1 MFIVRN
7 QKVISVATATTRPSP
22 SRPSKLW
29 WLIGL
34 VLLSISL
41 VVQLP
46 ARWLVQKFAPNLPYI
61 QQISGN
67 LWQGQ
72 ANWQLMPKPTTP
84 LAGTVSWQWQPWHL
98 LTGKLGMAI
107 HIQTGATTLDGQA
120 KFNQTGWQVNELTGK
135 IAPDTVRQL
144 LNWQFPDSPIMVN
157 SLSLAQENNSFSL
170 ANGEMNWSGGELG
183 YPSGGKTYR
192 INMPNIL
199 GKISL
204 DNPNNLNNK
213 AANKTATA
221 SSPSQTSASTGQR
234 VHLAMTN
241 QQGQRLGDFYLGN
254 DKMLDIELTQRLL
267 KNMPDYKGQGV
278 DDTVVVTLRQPIG
291 SMAQ

>member
-1 MFIVRN
+1 M
-7 QKVISVATATTRPSP
+7 ATIPTQSSS

-34 VLLSISL
+34 VMLSVSL

-72 ANWQLMPKPTTP
+72 ANWQIMPKPTTP
-84 LAGTVSWQWQPWHL
+84 LAGTLSWQWQPWHL
-98 LTGKLGMAI
+98 LTGKIGMAI
-107 HIQTGATTLDGQA
+107 HIQTGTTALDGQA
-120 KFNQTGWQVNELTGK
+120 KFDQTSWQVNDLAGK
-135 IAPDTVRQL
+135 IAPETVRQL
-144 LNWQFPDSPIMVN
+144 TAWQFPDTPIVVK
-157 SLSLAQENNSFSL
+157 SLSLAKEKTGFSQAL
-170 ANGEMNWSGGELG
+170 GEMTWAGGELG
-183 YPSGGKTYR
+183 YPTGGKTYR
-192 INMPNIL
+192 INMPTML
-199 GKISL
+199 GKIIL
-204 DNPNNLNNK
+204 DSKGGTLPAITNVPTNNGQNSPNS
-213 AANKTATA
+213 APSA
-221 SSPSQTSASTGQR
+221 SSPSNGQR

-254 DKMLDIELTQRLL
+254 DNMLDIELTQRLL

-291 SMAQ
+291 NCGK